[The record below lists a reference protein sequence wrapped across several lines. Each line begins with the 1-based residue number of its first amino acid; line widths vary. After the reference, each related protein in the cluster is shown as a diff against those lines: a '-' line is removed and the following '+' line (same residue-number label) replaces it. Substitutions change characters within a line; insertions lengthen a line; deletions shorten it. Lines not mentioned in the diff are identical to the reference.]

1 VKTTEIKIG
10 GFGGQGIIM
19 MGYILGRAV
28 SIYAGGHATMTQSFG
43 PEARGSAC
51 SSQVIVSGSPI
62 LYPYVTVPEIMV
74 VMSQEAFNKFTPEMG
89 KKGILLIEKD
99 LVKPGKLP
107 AGIQVHAVPATRMA
121 EELGRKIVLNIVMIG
136 FFAAMTGLVD
146 AKAMRSAVED
156 SVPEGTEKMNLE
168 AFDKGYEY
176 GMSLKEKPKM
186 AAKAAK

>member
-1 VKTTEIKIG
+1 MKTTEIKIG

-62 LYPYVTVPEIMV
+62 LYPYV
-74 VMSQEAFNKFTPEMG
+74 SQEAFNKFTPEMG

-146 AKAMRSAVED
+146 AKAMLRAVED